1 MGQRTSSPQITSKDR
16 AILQLKQE
24 RDKLKQY
31 QKKSH
36 TVIDKQTALAREA
49 LAHKKIKEAKFYLRC
64 KKRQQSVVE
73 NTYSQLSNL
82 EDLIRTIEF
91 KLIEKDVLYGLQQGN
106 EVLKSLNA
114 EMSVERID
122 GILDD
127 LEEEKVKVE
136 DVQDRL
142 GLGSQLNNG
151 EELQVEDELR
161 QLEADVLGKND
172 MGPEIQREDIEFPE
186 PPNDLKALE
195 VEENKPK
202 EEERTETAMETMT
215 SL

>member
-36 TVIDKQTALAREA
+36 TVIDKQTTLAREA
-49 LAHKKIKEAKFYLRC
+49 LAHNKVKEAKFYLRC
-64 KKRQQSVVE
+64 KKRQQSVVD

-151 EELQVEDELR
+151 EELQVEDELH
-161 QLEADVLGKND
+161 QLEADVLGKD
-172 MGPEIQREDIEFPE
+172 MASERQREDIEFPE
-186 PPNDLKALE
+186 PPKDLKSPEAE
-195 VEENKPK
+195 KKEPR
-202 EEERTETAMETMT
+202 EEERTKTAMETMT